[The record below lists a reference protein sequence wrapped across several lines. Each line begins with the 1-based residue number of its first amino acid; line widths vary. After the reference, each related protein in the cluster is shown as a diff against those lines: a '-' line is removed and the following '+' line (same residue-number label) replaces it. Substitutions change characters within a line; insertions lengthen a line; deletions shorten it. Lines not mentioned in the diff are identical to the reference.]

1 MVKSKT
7 GSSESKLTPMM
18 VQYRAMRE
26 EIPDDAVLMFR
37 LGDFYEIFFDDAK
50 RAAPL
55 MEVTLTSRGG
65 VPMCGIPYHAIDTYL
80 PRILSAGVKVA
91 IAEQVEDPKIAKGIV
106 KREIARVITPGT
118 VVDSSVLSPSCHN
131 YLVALAPGKQ
141 NSFGVAS
148 LDISTGDFRITE
160 LDSVE
165 DAAMELQRLEV
176 RECVVPE
183 SARDIFSDENG
194 GGELHKRL
202 GDQVCWTYIDDWIFS
217 FENSDELLRR
227 HFNVLSLEGF
237 GCRGMNLAVS
247 AAGAVFHYASE
258 NLRQTATHLKTLKT
272 YKIGDYMVMDDT
284 SIRNLEV
291 VAPIHEGAKDSTLLS
306 VLDFTSTPMGARLLR
321 EWLLRPLCDRDEII
335 RRLDA
340 VSVFKDDPMIM
351 GETKELLSPIRDLER
366 IMTRMNIGSANARDA
381 IALASSLDIVPHLR
395 NILQEYDMPLLCEMR
410 AGMSECS
417 ELVDEINETIAEE
430 PATTLSDGG
439 IIKKG
444 VSANLD
450 ELRSAASEGKGW
462 IAALQVKEQEK
473 TGIKALK
480 IRYNRVFGYYI
491 EVSNANKHLVPEEYI
506 RKQTLTNG
514 ERYITPE
521 LKEFESKILGAE
533 EKSKAL
539 EYQMFQDLRIKTL
552 EFTAEI
558 QETAAN
564 IAALDVLLSFAETA
578 SKRNYCRPK
587 ITNDEVFKVEA
598 GRHPVLDATL
608 TTERF
613 VPNDIDI
620 DAEEKSMMIITGP
633 NMAGKS
639 TYIRQIALLAL
650 LAQTGSYIPAAKA
663 EIGLVDRIFT
673 RVGASDDI
681 SRGQST
687 FMVEMIET
695 ANILNHATNKSLV
708 ILDEIGRGTSTFDG
722 ISIAWAVAEHLLDNP
737 KCRARTLFATHYH
750 ELAELALTR
759 KGVGNYNVAVREYQ
773 DKIIFLRQIL
783 PGTSDK
789 SYGIHVGKLAGL
801 PHSVVERA
809 NEILDNL
816 EMSAFGK
823 GGEPVIA
830 VHQPQKKA
838 HEVNVGEGGS
848 TTNSSKIRS
857 VSTSPQK
864 SIEPVKDK
872 SPSDSRKKVRKPTK
886 NAPIPVKRAP
896 VPLPSTRELAESQ
909 TDLPQNNTVSGDLV
923 QPSLF
928 D

>member
-1 MVKSKT
+1 VAKSNKT
-7 GSSESKLTPMM
+7 SSEPKLTPMM

-37 LGDFYEIFFDDAK
+37 LGDFYEMFFEDAS

-55 MEVTLTSRGG
+55 LEVVLTSRGG

-91 IAEQVEDPKIAKGIV
+91 VAEQVEDPKQAKGIV
-106 KREIARVITPGT
+106 KREIARIITPGT

-131 YLVALAPGKQ
+131 YLVALVPAKQ
-141 NSFGVAS
+141 GSFGLAS
-148 LDISTGDFRITE
+148 LDISTGDFRLTE
-160 LDSVE
+160 LNSVE
-165 DAAMELQRLEV
+165 DTAMELQRLEV

-183 SARDIFSDENG
+183 SAREFLAEDVEEER
-194 GGELHKRL
+194 GGELRKRL
-202 GDQVCWTYIDDWIFS
+202 GDQVCWTYLDDWIFS
-217 FENSDELLRR
+217 FDNANELLQR
-227 HFNVLSLEGF
+227 HFNVLSLDGF
-237 GCRGMNLAVS
+237 GCRGMNLGVS
-247 AAGAVFHYASE
+247 AAGAVLYYASE
-258 NLRQTATHLKTLKT
+258 NLRQEASHLKTLKT
-272 YKIGDYMVMDDT
+272 YKTGDYMVMDDT

-291 VAPIHEGAKDSTLLS
+291 VSPIREGAKESTLLS

-321 EWLLRPLCDRDEII
+321 EWLLRPLCDKDEIV

-351 GETKELLSPIRDLER
+351 GEAKELLAPIRDLER
-366 IMTRMNIGSANARDA
+366 IMTRMNIGSGNARDA

-395 NILQEYDMPLLCEMR
+395 NILKEYDMPLLCEMR
-410 AGMSECS
+410 SGMSECS
-417 ELVDEINETIAEE
+417 ELVDEINATIAEE
-430 PATTLSDGG
+430 PPATLSDGG

-444 VSANLD
+444 VDSTLD
-450 ELRSAASEGKGW
+450 ELRSAATEGKGW

-491 EVSNANKHLVPEEYI
+491 EVSNGSKHLVPEEYI

-539 EYQMFQDLRIKTL
+539 EYQMFQDLRLKTL
-552 EFTAEI
+552 EFTAKI
-558 QETAAN
+558 QQTAAN
-564 IAALDVLLSFAETA
+564 IAALDVLLSFAEAA
-578 SKRNYCRPK
+578 SKRNYCRPR

-608 TTERF
+608 TSERF
-613 VPNDIDI
+613 VPNDIEI
-620 DAEEKSMMIITGP
+620 DAADKSMMIITGP

-650 LAQTGSYIPAAKA
+650 LAQTGSYIPATKA
-663 EIGLVDRIFT
+663 EIGLVDRVFT

-722 ISIAWAVAEHLLDNP
+722 ISIAWAVAEHLLDNN

-789 SYGIHVGKLAGL
+789 SYGIHVAKLAGL
-801 PHSVVERA
+801 PQSVVDRA
-809 NEILDNL
+809 NEILGNL
-816 EMSAFGK
+816 ENNAIGQAGQPALVINSGFPPLNTNKTEEIREKVIPPKKRSKTKSKKSDGNIYKKKK
-823 GGEPVIA
+823 GQGDSMNNKVKVPKNA
-830 VHQPQKKA
+830 DPLLSK
-838 HEVNVGEGGS
+838 
-848 TTNSSKIRS
+848 SSES
-857 VSTSPQK
+857 
-864 SIEPVKDK
+864 SIELLDTK
-872 SPSDSRKKVRKPTK
+872 SDQH
-886 NAPIPVKRAP
+886 
-896 VPLPSTRELAESQ
+896 EFH
-909 TDLPQNNTVSGDLV
+909 